1 MKKKE
6 KNLDETHGSEW
17 AKQLAMQLLPHLLP
31 AAHPN
36 KR

>member
-1 MKKKE
+1 MKKNE
-6 KNLDETHGSEW
+6 KNLEMHGSEW